1 MCALPKAEVKK
12 KDCRCGYKI
21 YFSHGHRWW
30 GRGRSPWS
38 SRFRQKGSSEIITWR
53 QTPRIQLLDLAEPSG
68 SSYILRKQLLSRC
81 QKVKYIKG
89 AALPITRAS
98 CCSIVKIPGKR
109 PGSREV
115 SLAQLLRELPATC
128 RSLQQCWACA
138 PLCSGEQ
145 PSGELLSEPCR
156 AATFSE

>member
-12 KDCRCGYKI
+12 KTVGVDIRSTSLMVTGGGEEVEVL
-21 YFSHGHRWW
+21 GHLVS
-30 GRGRSPWS
+30 GRRGA
-38 SRFRQKGSSEIITWR
+38 QITWR

-115 SLAQLLRELPATC
+115 SLAQLLRKLPATC